1 MEAVNDAIKKI
12 EELWESIYKACKDN
26 PSTYEPHL
34 KAITIDDVGE
44 TVLTVL
50 EWMKRVS
57 RQKRSTGYYRV
68 ARSVLLSSLE
78 QTVTALQNIS
88 AGQYNHFP
96 TLLGRL
102 HQTLNA
108 LFPLT
113 VLSLDKGDSALT
125 ELTALHAEQ
134 YATLITASGKLAEE
148 IKRCEKAEEWV
159 EKAELSASTAETAT
173 SKATASGA
181 AVDALLTESQE
192 SATSIKA
199 SLSAVTTNAET
210 IEELATDAE
219 TLRTN
224 IAKYEEQLK
233 KLIETAQEDQETI
246 KSLLPEA
253 TSAGLA
259 SSFADRAVKVAKP
272 KKWWLVG
279 FAVSLFLLCATVIF
293 VFWLF
298 KQGVEE
304 DILSSF
310 LRRFAF
316 ATPWVWSAWFCARN
330 YGHLA
335 RLQEVYAFKET
346 ASRAFEGYKKQ
357 MLDIGGDPD
366 SAGEGKVALVEE
378 LSLRMMKIL
387 SKDPLDVF
395 DRKSADETPFH
406 SLIDKFLSRK
416 KTDKNG

>member
-12 EELWESIYKACKDN
+12 EELWASIYEACKDN

-44 TVLTVL
+44 TVLTAL

-78 QTVTALQNIS
+78 QTVTALQNIA

-113 VLSLDKGDSALT
+113 VLSLDRGDSAT
-125 ELTALHAEQ
+125 AELAALHSEQ
-134 YATLITASGKLAEE
+134 YAALKTVSAKLVEE

-159 EKAELSASTAETAT
+159 EKIELSAGTAEAAS

-181 AVDALLTESQE
+181 EVNTLLTQAQEAAVAIKESVN
-192 SATSIKA
+192 T
-199 SLSAVTTNAET
+199 VTANAET
-210 IEELATDAE
+210 VKELAGDAE
-219 TLRTN
+219 TLRTS
-224 IAKYEEQLK
+224 ITKYEEQLK
-233 KLIETAQEDQETI
+233 ALIETAQEDQETI

-259 SSFADRAVKVAKP
+259 SSFADRAAIVAKP

-279 FAVSLFLLCATVIF
+279 FALSLLLLCITVVF
-293 VFWLF
+293 VFFLYEP
-298 KQGVEE
+298 GANE
-304 DILSSF
+304 DVLSAF

-330 YGHLA
+330 YGHLT

-357 MLDIGGDPD
+357 MLEIGGTPEE
-366 SAGEGKVALVEE
+366 AGAEKVALVEE

-387 SKDPLDVF
+387 SKDPLAVF
-395 DRKSADETPFH
+395 DRKGGDETPFH
-406 SLIDKFLSRK
+406 SIIEKFLSRK
-416 KTDKNG
+416 KTPDEE